1 MKNKPKGEAIILCAH
16 GSRDI
21 NYENDVK
28 NLVSKLK
35 KKNKKKKIFFC
46 FIEKNDPEI
55 SKCVFDVSRE
65 FKKILFFPLLFFE
78 GYHMVKDIRKE
89 IEVHKKQV
97 EIELLDKLSLT
108 DDLSSFFR
116 GEIKKKS
123 NKNNNFLIVSCS
135 KSSTNEVNLEAK
147 EYLNLIADGIDNK
160 HLCFVGEEKKILDK
174 IFNDQKKNFNIIIH
188 PIFFFDG
195 FLYKKT
201 LKDLNKLSNVKYLK
215 PISHYPQVLNLISK
229 RLGL

>member
-1 MKNKPKGEAIILCAH
+1 
-16 GSRDI
+16 
-21 NYENDVK
+21 
-28 NLVSKLK
+28 
-35 KKNKKKKIFFC
+35 
-46 FIEKNDPEI
+46 
-55 SKCVFDVSRE
+55 
-65 FKKILFFPLLFFE
+65 
-78 GYHMVKDIRKE
+78 MVKDIRKE

-116 GEIKKKS
+116 GEIKKS

-174 IFNDQKKNFNIIIH
+174 IFNDQKKI
-188 PIFFFDG
+188 
-195 FLYKKT
+195 
-201 LKDLNKLSNVKYLK
+201 
-215 PISHYPQVLNLISK
+215 LI
-229 RLGL
+229 L